1 MEQKNSTEQKL
12 EELYQADK
20 KAFEDFVHS
29 KTPTMDFASLRRL
42 VISELS
48 LKNAI
53 TPTRICGFS
62 RKQILLMCQYPER
75 YGKNILRLMN
85 YMYQKSGYI
94 KRLIDYF
101 SNMAKAQ
108 FYIDTEVT
116 SVKYMEKMNDPRF
129 QAEIKKNYFK
139 FSAQA
144 SKFNMSNQ
152 INDIIHRMMLNDI
165 VFAYVD
171 ETETD
176 VSYYYLDP
184 RYCQL
189 KGLVNGN
196 IFSFYINRSLLSS
209 SVVEEFPPS
218 LQELLEG
225 AKEQPSNLIDVPLKH
240 SFCVKYNSDFLYAYP
255 PFFPMIADVML
266 IDEYKDLAKT
276 KAINDAYKLLVLKVP
291 TKDGQ
296 MTMDDKVLSPFIQT
310 AVQVIQDNIGV
321 LPYPGDVDS
330 VEFSSTN
337 SDDRDKVS
345 DATTWAFAEAGV
357 SEALLSGSS
366 SGSELKLSITND
378 SGDVFRIYR
387 KIEDWISLQMKLR
400 GFLDK
405 SYRFVYRL
413 LDITTF
419 NSQEVIDSELKLAQA
434 SMPNKQKLA
443 AAMGMS
449 PASFMGNIS
458 IEQVMFRDVF
468 DLMTP
473 LKSSYT
479 ESSSDQGTAGRNQ
492 IDDGDLSTSGE
503 RARENDTNDPAN
515 RV

>member
-1 MEQKNSTEQKL
+1 M
-12 EELYQADK
+12 
-20 KAFEDFVHS
+20 
-29 KTPTMDFASLRRL
+29 
-42 VISELS
+42 
-48 LKNAI
+48 
-53 TPTRICGFS
+53 
-62 RKQILLMCQYPER
+62 
-75 YGKNILRLMN
+75 
-85 YMYQKSGYI
+85 
-94 KRLIDYF
+94 
-101 SNMAKAQ
+101 
-108 FYIDTEVT
+108 
-116 SVKYMEKMNDPRF
+116 
-129 QAEIKKNYFK
+129 
-139 FSAQA
+139 
-144 SKFNMSNQ
+144 
-152 INDIIHRMMLNDI
+152 
-165 VFAYVD
+165 
-171 ETETD
+171 
-176 VSYYYLDP
+176 
-184 RYCQL
+184 
-189 KGLVNGN
+189 
-196 IFSFYINRSLLSS
+196 
-209 SVVEEFPPS
+209 
-218 LQELLEG
+218 
-225 AKEQPSNLIDVPLKH
+225 
-240 SFCVKYNSDFLYAYP
+240 
-255 PFFPMIADVML
+255 
-266 IDEYKDLAKT
+266 
-276 KAINDAYKLLVLKVP
+276 LVLKVP

-387 KIEDWISLQMKLR
+387 KVEDWISLQMKIR

-405 SYRFVYRL
+405 NYRFIYRL

-492 IDDGDLSTSGE
+492 IDDEDLSTSGE

>member
-12 EELYQADK
+12 EELYQSDK

-29 KTPTMDFASLRRL
+29 KTSTMDFASLRRL

-48 LKNAI
+48 LKNTI

-129 QAEIKKNYFK
+129 QTEIKKNYFK

-225 AKEQPSNLIDVPLKH
+225 AKEQPSNLIDVPLEH
-240 SFCVKYNSDFLYAYP
+240 SFCVKYNSDFLYAFP
-255 PFFPMIADVML
+255 PFFSMIAD
-266 IDEYKDLAKT
+266 E
-276 KAINDAYKLLVLKVP
+276 
-291 TKDGQ
+291 
-296 MTMDDKVLSPFIQT
+296 VLSPFIQT

-387 KIEDWISLQMKLR
+387 KVEDWISLQMKIR

-405 SYRFVYRL
+405 NYRFIYRL

-492 IDDGDLSTSGE
+492 IDDEDLSTSGE